1 MEYDNTPRKPASITS
16 ITSDNPPSLYS
27 GRDSVSSLCGD
38 VDELQEPCAFE
49 DFQFS
54 TGLDPGLSVQVPFE
68 IDPYLVSQQD
78 IPENILLNENDQ
90 KTFGEFLNSF
100 IVDDEEEDETLES
113 DSLTLPKD
121 GDHESIVS
129 ILEPNRKRR
138 PSADSKHE
146 LRRLSLSK
154 RSKTNRDLLT
164 EEEKRAN
171 HIASEQK
178 RRNTIR
184 NGFKDLTEI
193 IPTLK
198 NINNSKSTILFKAVD
213 YIKHLEKRNKGLRER
228 LAALQMRAEVKG
240 RMAALV
246 HRPTLRK
253 TPATTSAEVDSHPH
267 HHLPPEA
274 VAALM
279 AHKNQQKQLEILQE
293 QLRIQQELLAKHN
306 ITKPTPS
313 LSIPSD
319 THHHHHLSSSLY
331 PRLKEQQQH
340 HNTYHSISIPSSG
353 PPPPRHSVNNMSY
366 HHRSSAPAL
375 VMPVTDDEH
384 PLNDWHQVDNAD
396 APSLNIP
403 ADEDFGK
410 ETAFRERLLSCGK
423 LKHLQASA
431 SP

>member
-1 MEYDNTPRKPASITS
+1 MPRKPASITS
-16 ITSDNPPSLYS
+16 INSDNPPSLYS

-54 TGLDPGLSVQVPFE
+54 TGLDPGLSIQVPFE
-68 IDPYLVSQQD
+68 IDPYLTLQQD
-78 IPENILLNENDQ
+78 IPENTLLNDNDQ

-100 IVDDEEEDETLES
+100 IVDEEEEEEENLEK
-113 DSLTLPKD
+113 DRLNLPKNN
-121 GDHESIVS
+121 DHESTVS

-146 LRRLSLSK
+146 LRRVSLTK

-253 TPATTSAEVDSHPH
+253 STSTEMNH

-293 QLRIQQELLAKHN
+293 QLRLQQELLAKHN
-306 ITKPTPS
+306 ITRSSTPS

-319 THHHHHLSSSLY
+319 AQHQEHSSSLY
-331 PRLKEQQQH
+331 SRLTEQQKL
-340 HNTYHSISIPSSG
+340 NTYNSISIPSSG
-353 PPPPRHSVNNMSY
+353 PPSPRHPVNNMPY

-375 VMPVTDDEH
+375 VMPVTDEEH
-384 PLNDWHQVDNAD
+384 PLHDWHKVDNTD

-410 ETAFRERLLSCGK
+410 ETAFRERFLSCGK
-423 LKHLQASA
+423 LKHLQTSA